1 MGKITATGAFLLAL
15 FFLGACSGDTEPSKS
30 ATADA
35 GTKASGTI
43 ELGDLPAL
51 KKQGMFRIL
60 VHRSDDSYLPRDGMP
75 VTLSQDRLEAAN
87 DRVFSVSNRNS
98 KTDNRNLTAHLLVPR
113 EVQSVQTED
122 NPRNSPVSPRCPVA
136 PLPRCPVRFRLDLDV
151 S

>member
-75 VTLSQDRLEAAN
+75 VTLSQDRLERFAIEQGMEPELVAVN
-87 DRVFSVSNRNS
+87 NFEDLIPLFSTGQWLSIPFITLGGFLMIRSS
-98 KTDNRNLTAHLLVPR
+98 KKTQN
-113 EVQSVQTED
+113 EV
-122 NPRNSPVSPRCPVA
+122 
-136 PLPRCPVRFRLDLDV
+136 
-151 S
+151 